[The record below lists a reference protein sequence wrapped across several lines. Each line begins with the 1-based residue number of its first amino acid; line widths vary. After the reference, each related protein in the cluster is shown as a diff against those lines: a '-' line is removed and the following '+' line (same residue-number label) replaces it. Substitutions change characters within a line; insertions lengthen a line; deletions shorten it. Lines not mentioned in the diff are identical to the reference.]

1 MALGSMFFSI
11 IWGRKITGNMGAKIY
26 KKHGGENLGAKFQKL
41 FLCNTL
47 FRPFLI
53 GRKFR
58 HFALFSVNFL
68 ITESVPV
75 CSLGVGQRGELGH
88 VPGLL
93 QLHHG
98 DDHDPGGV
106 RCLRHTQH

>member
-1 MALGSMFFSI
+1 MVSI
-11 IWGRKITGNMGAKIY
+11 RVAIVLNIQKIYKKYGGENLQEIWGRKFTGNMGAKIY

-41 FLCNTL
+41 FLSNTL

-68 ITESVPV
+68 ITAINIIYW
-75 CSLGVGQRGELGH
+75 LN
-88 VPGLL
+88 
-93 QLHHG
+93 
-98 DDHDPGGV
+98 
-106 RCLRHTQH
+106 